1 MRFGQTHIVIGGQ
14 GTGKSTYLVQNVL
27 PKYYKAHRKILIL
40 ATMQQPVYLDAG
52 VEPLDIEYL
61 ENWCLDT
68 KALGPRICSS
78 NIDNYV
84 EAIKIIGKHFNQYN
98 ANGGCIVFEDITTMA
113 MLRNNNI
120 LKYVGEFVVNAKQIN
135 TDIWFVAH
143 GLDNLPVRLIQ
154 LAHKIVMFR
163 FLGFLNASA
172 KAQCNPILL
181 KALQRG
187 YDTAFKFV
195 KNPKKRI
202 QQHLYI
208 DVAELSNSI

>member
-1 MRFGQTHIVIGGQ
+1 MRFGQTHIIIGGQ
-14 GTGKSTYLVQNVL
+14 GTGKTTFLVKKVL
-27 PKYYKAHRKILIL
+27 PNYYQAKRKILIV
-40 ATMQQPVYLDAG
+40 ATIQQPAYLNAG
-52 VEPLDIEYL
+52 VKPIDIEEL
-61 ENWCLDT
+61 ESWCSNAS
-68 KALGPRICSS
+68 ALGPRICAS

-84 EAIKIIGKHFNQYN
+84 EAIKKISRYFNQYG
-98 ANGGCIVFEDITTMA
+98 AAGGCIVFEDITTMA

-120 LKYVGEFVVNAKQIN
+120 IKYVGEFVVNAKQIN

-143 GLDNLPVRLIQ
+143 GLDNLPIRLIQ

-172 KAQCNPILL
+172 KAQCSPILL
-181 KALQRG
+181 DALRKG
-187 YDTAFKFV
+187 YDKSFSF
-195 KNPKKRI
+195 PKTTDRI